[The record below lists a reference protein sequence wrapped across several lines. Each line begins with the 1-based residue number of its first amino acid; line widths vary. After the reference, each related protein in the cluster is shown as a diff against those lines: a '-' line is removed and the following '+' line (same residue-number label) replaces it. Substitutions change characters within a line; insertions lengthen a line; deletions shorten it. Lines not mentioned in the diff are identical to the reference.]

1 MRLAAAAWSFVG
13 ASLLEAARMCRA
25 LDLDAI
31 DLIAMWDA
39 PLDSRAMVADPKQL
53 SLEYE
58 FDPGWMGMDRVDV
71 ATESIKMARRGQAAH
86 LALTPAVSSI
96 IVSMLRCNFW
106 AEPAQRGGSL

>member
-1 MRLAAAAWSFVG
+1 
-13 ASLLEAARMCRA
+13 MCRA

-39 PLDSRAMVADPKQL
+39 PLDSRAMMADPKQL
-53 SLEYE
+53 ALEYE